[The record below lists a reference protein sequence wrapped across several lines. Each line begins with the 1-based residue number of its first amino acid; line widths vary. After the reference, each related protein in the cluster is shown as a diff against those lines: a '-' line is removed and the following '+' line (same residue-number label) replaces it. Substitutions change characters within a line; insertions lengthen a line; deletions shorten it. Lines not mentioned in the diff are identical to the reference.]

1 MQPGMV
7 QLVQTVRF
15 YRKVYS
21 MEQYLSICQHLYEA
35 TRIPALL
42 VVQDGYVAVEWSRFS
57 KNAGA
62 GIRL

>member
-1 MQPGMV
+1 MH

-35 TRIPALL
+35 TQIPALL
-42 VVQDGYVAVEWSRFS
+42 VAEDGHVVAEWSRLSVLCS
-57 KNAGA
+57 KAE
-62 GIRL
+62 